1 MCIFFMTSIFST
13 YKASYIFLLMCKFI
27 FVLWIGKMSTEF
39 DFRTIIS
46 SQTSIMGDLRQLLSQ
61 GEYAPFTSSPMFES
75 KFVQVKKTFK

>member
-1 MCIFFMTSIFST
+1 
-13 YKASYIFLLMCKFI
+13 
-27 FVLWIGKMSTEF
+27 MSTEF

-75 KFVQVKKTFK
+75 KFVQVKKIIQMKSFCMLKIKLIK